1 LSDQDVV
8 SLSKSIEYGSPLVI
22 ASTVGG
28 INAIRQQFID
38 KLLNEIK
45 QQCKK
50 LCARSSPSV
59 LRKNGFSGMTEFDW
73 PNLISEMTTNCPL
86 LLDVIL
92 AAMNHEPTEPI
103 NNIAPRIGMCYA
115 IIMQT
120 RNHELSL
127 VQRMNTILLAEGNA
141 RKKVIIL

>member
-22 ASTVGG
+22 ARTVGG

-50 LCARSSPSV
+50 TM
-59 LRKNGFSGMTEFDW
+59 RK
-73 PNLISEMTTNCPL
+73 I
-86 LLDVIL
+86 I
-92 AAMNHEPTEPI
+92 PI
-103 NNIAPRIGMCYA
+103 R
-115 IIMQT
+115 T
-120 RNHELSL
+120 
-127 VQRMNTILLAEGNA
+127 
-141 RKKVIIL
+141 